1 MKVLESVN
9 VLVTQLCPTFCNS
22 MDRSPANSSVHAIF
36 LEWVLEWVAISF
48 SGGSSWPRDQTCICC
63 TTGRL
68 FTTKPSGKLTSNE
81 IQSQIKYMRNICGQ
95 YSYIKIIRFSLGW
108 IPGSGRS
115 PGGRHGNPLQ
125 YSCQENSMD
134 RGAWR
139 ATVYRVT
146 KNWTL
151 LKQLSMH
158 TSKSS
163 IMIVFF

>member
-81 IQSQIKYMRNICGQ
+81 IQSQIKYMRTICGQ

-115 PGGRHGNPLQ
+115 PGGRHGYSLQ
-125 YSCQENSMD
+125 YCCLENSLN
-134 RGAWR
+134 RGAWQ
-139 ATVYRVT
+139 AACSPWGCRVGHDWRT
-146 KNWTL
+146 KHSTA
-151 LKQLSMH
+151 
-158 TSKSS
+158 SS
-163 IMIVFF
+163 QGLVKC